1 MRYKKILLISPRFFK
16 GRFRLAIHPLAGLG
30 YIAES
35 LRANGFAVSV
45 FDMNLGYDHRDL
57 ERRISGFR
65 PDIIGFTV
73 MTFGHRDLYALV
85 ERIKAAHPGIKI
97 MAGGP
102 HISTLRGKVLEDCPA
117 VDYGIILEGEQ
128 SVVELCMGADP
139 DKIQGLVHR
148 RGGEIAVND
157 FRNFI
162 ADLDK
167 LHFPKYELF
176 ELNKYPTGQI
186 GIVTSRGCPY
196 ECIYCPVN
204 SAIGRQYRQRSAQGI
219 VDEIEYWHKKGRREI
234 LMLDDNFTL
243 SRKRV
248 EEICGLLSRKAFK
261 GISLKCPNGV
271 RADKVDYDLL
281 KMMRE
286 AGFDMLSFG
295 VEAASDR
302 VLKTIK
308 KGEDASTIEKG
319 IRDACSLGFDVDLFF
334 LIGSPGENLK
344 DVESSFSLAR
354 RYPVRS
360 AKFYNIVP
368 FPGTELFGWIG
379 DNGYFLRAAE
389 DIINNASHFINEPCF
404 FTPEMSAGDRKWA
417 FEMGQK
423 ISREIRR
430 KFIERKLKGPSFLRK
445 AFSRIYTSPL
455 AEAAVNNNAMVIR
468 LKEGIRRGAGLWQ
481 N

>member
-1 MRYKKILLISPRFFK
+1 MRYKNILLISPRFFK

-35 LRANGFAVSV
+35 LSVKGFTVGV
-45 FDMNLGYDHRDL
+45 LDMNLGYDYREL
-57 ERRISGFR
+57 ERRIYEFR

-73 MTFGHRDLYALV
+73 MTFGHRDLYALA
-85 ERIKAAHPGIKI
+85 ERIKAAHPEIKI

-102 HISTLRGKVLEDCPA
+102 HVSTLRAKVLEDCPA
-117 VDYGIILEGEQ
+117 IDYGIILEGERA
-128 SVVELCMGADP
+128 VAELCAGADP
-139 DKIQGLVHR
+139 DKMQGIIYR
-148 RGGEIAVND
+148 EGGGIITND
-157 FRNFI
+157 FRDFI
-162 ADLDK
+162 ADLDGIP
-167 LHFPKYELF
+167 FPKYELF
-176 ELNKYPTGQI
+176 ELGKYPTGQI

-204 SAIGRQYRQRSAQGI
+204 TAIGRQYRKRSAQGI
-219 VDEIEYWHKKGRREI
+219 VDEIEYWYRKGRREI

-248 EEICGLLSRKAFK
+248 EEICDLLSRKDFK
-261 GISLKCPNGV
+261 GLSLKCPNGV
-271 RADKVDYDLL
+271 RADRVDYDLL
-281 KMMRE
+281 KIMRE

-308 KGEDASTIEKG
+308 KGEDAATIEKG

-334 LIGSPGENLK
+334 LIGSPGENLR
-344 DVESSFSLAR
+344 DIESSFSLAR

-379 DNGYFLRAAE
+379 DKGYFLRAAE

-404 FTPEMSAGDRKWA
+404 FTPEMSADDRRRA
-417 FEMGQK
+417 FRMGEK
-423 ISREIRR
+423 VSRDIRR
-430 KFIERKLKGPSFLRK
+430 KFIERKMKGPSLLKK
-445 AFSRIYTSPL
+445 AFSRIYTTPA
-455 AEAAVNNNAMVIR
+455 AEAAINNNAAVIR
-468 LKEGIRRGAGLWQ
+468 LKESIRQWSDLWQ